1 MNLNF
6 ESKVLEFWNLEFLVL
21 KFKTWKKM
29 KLKILKIQNL
39 GI

>member
-21 KFKTWKKM
+21 KLKTWKKM
-29 KLKILKIQNL
+29 KLKILKIRNL